1 MLLRQ
6 SCCILI
12 ADVFFV
18 SLCLPAPLNAVV
30 PILSGD
36 KQKENKKVART

>member
-1 MLLRQ
+1 
-6 SCCILI
+6 LI